1 MHREPCTI
9 CLSPPDHRSFS
20 VGGCRLV
27 PAFHGPF
34 FVVNYN
40 QLSLRLSLTVDITE
54 RLTYRRIFLFWGPL
68 ALTWLMMAFEQPFL
82 IAFIARLDEAK
93 YNLAAF
99 GIAGSFALIIE
110 SPIIMLMSASTALV
124 RGRYSYRK
132 LKKFTDILNA
142 TITGIQLLLLIPPV
156 FNFIV
161 VRLMEVPEEVARLAH
176 TALIIF
182 LPWAASIGY
191 RRFYQGILISND
203 LTRRVT
209 YGTVVRLSVNVIMGI
224 LLYLAGTKGAYVGA
238 GAMALAVFSEAVAS
252 KLMASGAIKIL
263 MEKEDSE
270 NSDLKLRAIAKF
282 YFPLA
287 LTSMLSLGVQPFI
300 TFFLGRSNMAVES
313 LAVLPVV
320 SSLVFIFRSM
330 GLSYQEVNIA
340 LIGKEKQNYTILR
353 KYALFLGIA
362 VTSLITL
369 VAFTPVAD
377 LWFVK
382 VSGLSNELAGLSY
395 LPLKIMILLP
405 ALTVFLNFQRSSL
418 IINGTTAPISV
429 ATAVELVGIIIVLL
443 VCVVFLNLVGVVAAA
458 IAFVAGKIMSNFY
471 LVPKF
476 EAAVRGWWNL
486 KA

>member
-1 MHREPCTI
+1 M
-9 CLSPPDHRSFS
+9 
-20 VGGCRLV
+20 
-27 PAFHGPF
+27 
-34 FVVNYN
+34 
-40 QLSLRLSLTVDITE
+40 DITE
-54 RLTYRRIFLFWGPL
+54 KLTYRRIFFFWGPL
-68 ALTWLMMAFEQPFL
+68 ALTWLIMAFEQPFL

-99 GIAGSFALIIE
+99 GVAGSFALIIE

-132 LKKFTDILNA
+132 LKRFTDILNA
-142 TITGIQLLLLIPPV
+142 TITAFQLVLLLPPV

-161 VRLMEVPEEVARLAH
+161 IRLMEVPENVADLAH

-191 RRFYQGILISND
+191 RRFYQGILISNN

-224 LLYLAGTKGAYVGA
+224 LLYLSGTKGAYVGA
-238 GAMALAVFSEAVAS
+238 GAMAMAVFSEALAS
-252 KLMASGAIKIL
+252 RFMASGALKIL
-263 MEKEDSE
+263 MQREDTE
-270 NSDLKLRAIAKF
+270 NRDLRLRTIAKF

-287 LTSMLSLGVQPFI
+287 LTSMLSLGVQPFV

-340 LIGKEKQNYTILR
+340 LIGREKQNYDIL
-353 KYALFLGIA
+353 KNYALFLGIA
-362 VTSLITL
+362 VTTLISLI
-369 VAFTPVAD
+369 AFTPLSD

-382 VSGLSNELAGLSY
+382 VSGLSRELAGLSY
-395 LPLKIMILLP
+395 LPLRIMILLP
-405 ALTVFLNFQRSSL
+405 ALTVLLNFQRSSL

-429 ATAVELVGIIIVLL
+429 ATAVELTGIIIVLL
-443 VCVVFLNLVGVVAAA
+443 ICVVFLNLVGVVAAA
-458 IAFVAGKIMSNFY
+458 IAFIAGKAMSNIY

-476 EAAVRGWWNL
+476 TAAVRGWDRD

>member
-1 MHREPCTI
+1 
-9 CLSPPDHRSFS
+9 
-20 VGGCRLV
+20 
-27 PAFHGPF
+27 
-34 FVVNYN
+34 
-40 QLSLRLSLTVDITE
+40 VDITE
-54 RLTYRRIFLFWGPL
+54 KLTYRRIFFFWGPL
-68 ALTWLMMAFEQPFL
+68 ALTWLIMAFEQPFL

-99 GIAGSFALIIE
+99 GVAGSFALIIE

-132 LKKFTDILNA
+132 LKRFTDILNA
-142 TITGIQLLLLIPPV
+142 TITAFQLVLLLPPV

-161 VRLMEVPEEVARLAH
+161 IRLMEVPENVADLAH

-191 RRFYQGILISND
+191 RRFYQGILISNN

-224 LLYLAGTKGAYVGA
+224 LLYLSGTKGAYVGA
-238 GAMALAVFSEAVAS
+238 GAMAMAVFSEALAS
-252 KLMASGAIKIL
+252 RFMASGALKIL
-263 MEKEDSE
+263 MQREDTE
-270 NSDLKLRAIAKF
+270 NRDLRLRTIAKF

-287 LTSMLSLGVQPFI
+287 LTSMLSLGVQPFV

-340 LIGKEKQNYTILR
+340 LIGREKQNYDIL
-353 KYALFLGIA
+353 KNYALFLGIA
-362 VTSLITL
+362 VTTLISLI
-369 VAFTPVAD
+369 AFTPLSD

-382 VSGLSNELAGLSY
+382 VSGLSRELAGLSY
-395 LPLKIMILLP
+395 LPLRIMILLP
-405 ALTVFLNFQRSSL
+405 ALTVLLNFQRSSL

-429 ATAVELVGIIIVLL
+429 ATAVELTGIIIVLL
-443 VCVVFLNLVGVVAAA
+443 ICVVFLNLVGVVAAA
-458 IAFVAGKIMSNFY
+458 IAFIAGKAMSNIY

-476 EAAVRGWWNL
+476 TAAVRGWDRD